1 MAKGR
6 VLDLDEFDE
15 SIENSFSLKDV
26 EKKNPGNGVGEDVI
40 NSDKVIAPVK
50 TAKIPLKR
58 NLKAYELIFDNSLE
72 NYKNAKVTAA
82 LYKINS
88 DRINIL
94 SNLLPNKGKADL
106 LNYIVQNF
114 FKENQKEII
123 KAHKAYLQTIDK
135 DPLNL

>member
-1 MAKGR
+1 MAKAR
-6 VLDLDEFDE
+6 VLNLDEFDE
-15 SIENSFSLKDV
+15 RIENSFSLEDV
-26 EKKNPGNGVGEDVI
+26 ETKNSGNRVEEDAIKSDEVIDSVEISKITLKK
-40 NSDKVIAPVK
+40 
-50 TAKIPLKR
+50 

-72 NYKNAKVTAA
+72 NYKDSKVTAA

-88 DRINIL
+88 ERINVL

>member
-58 NLKAYELIFDNSLE
+58 NLKAYELIFICILIIE
-72 NYKNAKVTAA
+72 
-82 LYKINS
+82 KI
-88 DRINIL
+88 L
-94 SNLLPNKGKADL
+94 M
-106 LNYIVQNF
+106 
-114 FKENQKEII
+114 
-123 KAHKAYLQTIDK
+123 K
-135 DPLNL
+135 D